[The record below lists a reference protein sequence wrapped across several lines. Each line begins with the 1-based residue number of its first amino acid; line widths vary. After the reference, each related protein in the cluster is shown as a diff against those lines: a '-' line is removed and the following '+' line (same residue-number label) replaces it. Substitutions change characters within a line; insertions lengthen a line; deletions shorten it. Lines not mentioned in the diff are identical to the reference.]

1 MNFLA
6 HLYLSGDDPA
16 RKVGNFMGDFVKG
29 RALSARFEPGI
40 VAGIGLHRAIDHFT
54 DTHALVKQS
63 KKRLQPTYRHYSG
76 VIVDVF
82 YDHFLARHWP
92 TYSPEPLA
100 DFAQRAYQDILDRS
114 PILPDEVKQL
124 LPYMMKGNWLLNYQH
139 VEGIDRA
146 LTGMSRRTTF
156 VSHMQH
162 ASADL
167 QEHYTAFEAEFSHFF
182 PELRA
187 FCEEWIG
194 KEESR

>member
-16 RKVGNFMGDFVKG
+16 RKVGNFIGDFVKG
-29 RALSARFEPGI
+29 RDLASRFEPGI

-54 DTHALVKQS
+54 DTHATVKQS

-82 YDHFLARHWP
+82 YDHFLARHW
-92 TYSPEPLA
+92 SHFSSEPL
-100 DFAQRAYQDILDRS
+100 DRFAQQAYRELLDHQAV
-114 PILPDEVKQL
+114 LPEDVKHM
-124 LPYMMKGNWLLNYQH
+124 LPYMMTGNWLLNYQH

-162 ASADL
+162 ATADL
-167 QEHYTAFEAEFSHFF
+167 QEHYTAFESEFHRFF
-182 PELRA
+182 PELKA

-194 KEESR
+194 KAGSR